1 MYIAIHDLE
10 IRPVE
15 FDVEL
20 PEGAIEYG
28 EDIRQNG
35 VLKASGIAELL
46 REEHSGQ
53 QQVLDI
59 RLRGNCAVK
68 LEQTCSRCLE
78 PAFTD
83 ASAKFDLV
91 YRPQDAG
98 IQSGEH
104 SISQGE
110 TEIGYYNGEG
120 LQLEDALKE
129 QILLTLPVRPL
140 CKEDCKGLCA
150 HCGENLNMKTCACNQ
165 QIIDPRWLAL
175 ASVKE
180 KLKK

>member
-1 MYIAIHDLE
+1 MYIATHDLE
-10 IRPVE
+10 LRPVE
-15 FDVEL
+15 FDVAL
-20 PEGAIEYG
+20 PEGSIDYG
-28 EDIRQNG
+28 EDIYQ
-35 VLKASGIAELL
+35 SGALNAEGRAELL
-46 REEHSGQ
+46 REEHSGK

-59 RLRGNCAVK
+59 RLRGKCDVR

-78 PAFTD
+78 PAVTD
-83 ASAKFDLV
+83 AKADFDLV

-98 IQSGEH
+98 VQSGEH

-120 LQLEDALKE
+120 LLLEDALKE

-140 CKEDCKGLCA
+140 CKEDCKGLCV
-150 HCGENLNMKTCACNQ
+150 HCGQNLNLKPCACNKE
-165 QIIDPRWLAL
+165 ILDPRWLAL
-175 ASVKE
+175 ASVKD